1 VSALHNRI
9 IVTSSTYFVSGVF
22 SLFILFTLATNR
34 RLVVLPLSP
43 QRLWAAWAA
52 STTRGRRGTH
62 AHAHVHAQT
71 AQSTPLFLRRHL
83 ILLIY
88 PIFEIKF
95 SITLQLSR
103 LCFFL
108 ASRALCIVHRIA
120 ACRGGG
126 HGQRSMNVLYITRVQ
141 RMQWSV
147 WWWGSLPCSCACTR
161 AVRSLQTCTAPT
173 QGPHFTGPREPSG
186 LTAKQATQ
194 VLTNLRRLL
203 SVCVHSR

>member
-95 SITLQLSR
+95 SIT
-103 LCFFL
+103 FTIVFL
-108 ASRALCIVHRIA
+108 LGFARIVHCASYRRVPWRWSWPTLDERALH
-120 ACRGGG
+120 
-126 HGQRSMNVLYITRVQ
+126 HQSSEN
-141 RMQWSV
+141 
-147 WWWGSLPCSCACTR
+147 
-161 AVRSLQTCTAPT
+161 AV
-173 QGPHFTGPREPSG
+173 
-186 LTAKQATQ
+186 
-194 VLTNLRRLL
+194 
-203 SVCVHSR
+203 VCVVVGELTLFVRVHSCRALAADLHRTNPGTALHRAA